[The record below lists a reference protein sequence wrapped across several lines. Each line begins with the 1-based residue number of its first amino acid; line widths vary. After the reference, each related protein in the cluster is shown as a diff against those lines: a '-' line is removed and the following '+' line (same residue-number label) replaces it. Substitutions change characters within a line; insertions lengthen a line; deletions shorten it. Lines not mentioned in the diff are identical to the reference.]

1 MRGVVATFFFF
12 LLLSCTVYGLT
23 YYAGSTLHIPTPNC
37 VNASVYISCTDKIEE
52 NEFNVSPNCVLKHNT
67 TTTQDWRCECDPD
80 NEVRIHINP
89 ASNNTCE
96 FVISYVS
103 AIEIPER
110 TVVVK
115 RYRYSSPTSVVK
127 NITVYEVV
135 DSDQN
140 ETINTIASQISNIT
154 RDLHIINET
163 LIGLSS
169 NITAMNTN
177 METASETINS
187 KFKAIMAGLLWM
199 LLLLVLIITVNVVA

>member
-1 MRGVVATFFFF
+1 MRAVVATFFFF

-23 YYAGSTLHIPTPNC
+23 YYAGSTLHIPAPNC
-37 VNASVYISCTDKIEE
+37 VNASVYISCTDRIEE

-67 TTTQDWRCECDPD
+67 TTTQDWMCECTRDD
-80 NEVRIHINP
+80 EVRIHINP

-163 LIGLSS
+163 LRGLST

-187 KFKAIMAGLLWM
+187 KFTAIMTGLYA
-199 LLLLVLIITVNVVA
+199 LLLLVLILTIKVVV